1 MRSELQP
8 FDFPQQRVPNSRKK
22 EEDWYASCCDWIIAQ
37 GQAYRDVAQLE
48 IKYGILQGRIPDSFY
63 KKILNPYNATHEKYT
78 RFPATM
84 RNYDLMKGIIRRYVS
99 EYIKNPHDFIVGANN
114 AEVVLARN
122 AKLRQQLQIIVQ
134 EKIAAYIQQSY
145 QEWINQGND
154 PQQFNPQTSLDIEAF
169 IKEFNENF
177 IDDISEQGQK
187 ILNVIKDI
195 TEDSLLY
202 ARAYFDFVTIGE
214 VYTYTDV
221 VGNRLVKRVVSP
233 RDAFPINT
241 DSIFREDDDMF
252 CERRKLTYQQIMDE
266 FDEYLDDK
274 QREFLNTYYAKR
286 SANVPVEL
294 SFAVY
299 ESYFPEVCKKY
310 TKEERELFKK
320 DPNMMRDNNADLYD
334 VWHVVWRGEARRC
347 IVTYVNIAGFIDTRI
362 EEDDYELNPSMGDLS
377 LDYVYEPQ
385 VYECVRIGTRND
397 AIYPYGARAIAYNRG
412 GKLPYNGLNELLP
425 GFGKFSIVDIVT
437 PYQVFYNIVA
447 YHREMV
453 LAKNKLN
460 ILMLAKSLLGKVP
473 EDTIYKML
481 ADGVLYIDD
490 TNDQGM
496 LRAQQVRMLQTNIGD
511 YINQL
516 TNLLADIKNSANEQ
530 VDMTPQRYGEIA
542 NSAGKAV
549 TEEAVARGSMGTV
562 ILEFVMDAMRERDYS
577 RDMDYSKLAWIDGL
591 DTSYRD
597 VDGNLK
603 YISLDV
609 NSHIYADYV
618 IKAKSSVKEQEK
630 LNQLQQYAF
639 SAAQNGDNM
648 MAIAAIE
655 GDNVASIT
663 KLIKKYQEQK
673 EAHEEQLKQLDQQT
687 EQMRQQFEIQKI
699 QAKGEEDRKTK
710 ELEGYLDQQ
719 IELIRADA
727 NMISYNA
734 EVGDAN
740 IESGLDRLNAARIRV
755 EEEKVALE
763 RQRSILDTLNKER
776 DRQVKMHDI
785 DTKLKIAKENKN
797 RYDFMSRSRA
807 KTKSKTKSKK

>member
-1 MRSELQP
+1 MRSEFQM

-22 EEDWYASCCDWIIAQ
+22 EADWYAACCDWVIAQ
-37 GQAYRDVAQLE
+37 GQNNRDSSQLE
-48 IKYGILQGRIPDSFY
+48 IKYGILQGKIPDEFY
-63 KKILNPYNATHEKYT
+63 KKILNPYNATNEKYT

-122 AKLRQQLQIIVQ
+122 AKLRQELAIIVQ
-134 EKIAAYIQQSY
+134 QKIAARIQQSY
-145 QEWINQGND
+145 QDWVNGGND
-154 PQQFNPQTSLDIEAF
+154 PQQFNPQTALDVEAF
-169 IKEFNENF
+169 VQEFNENY
-177 IDDISEQGQK
+177 IDDISAQGQQ

-195 TEDSLLY
+195 TEDALFY
-202 ARAYFDFVTIGE
+202 ARAYFDFVTFGE
-214 VYTYTDV
+214 AYTYTDI
-221 VGNRLVKRVVSP
+221 VGNKIVKRVVSP
-233 RDAFPINT
+233 RDAFPVNT
-241 DSIFREDDDMF
+241 DNIFREDDDMF
-252 CERRKLTYQQIMDE
+252 AERRKLTYQQIVDE

-274 QREFLNTYYAKR
+274 QREFLETYYAKR
-286 SANVPVEL
+286 SANAPMEL
-294 SFAVY
+294 AFNVY
-299 ESYFPEVCKKY
+299 ESYFPDVCKKY
-310 TKEERELFKK
+310 SKEDRELFKK
-320 DPNMMRDNNADLYD
+320 EPNMMRDNNPDLYD
-334 VWHVVWRGEARRC
+334 VWHVVWRGEVRRC
-347 IVTYVNIAGFIDTRI
+347 IVTYVNEVGLIDTRI
-362 EEDDYELNPSMGDLS
+362 EEDDYELSPSTGDIS
-377 LDYVYEPQ
+377 LDYIYEPQ
-385 VYECVRIGTRND
+385 VYECTRIGTRND
-397 AIYPYGARAIAYNRG
+397 AIYPYGARAIAYNRK
-412 GKLPYNGLNELLP
+412 GKLPYNGINELLP

-447 YHREMV
+447 YHREMT

-460 ILMLAKSLLGKVP
+460 ILMMAKSLLGKKP
-473 EDTIYKML
+473 EETIYKML
-481 ADGVLYIDD
+481 ADGILYIDD

-496 LRAQQVRMLQTNIGD
+496 LRAQQVRILQTNIGD
-511 YINQL
+511 YLTQL
-516 TNLLADIKNSANEQ
+516 GNLLAEIKQAASEQ

-542 NSAGKAV
+542 NSAGKGV
-549 TEEAVARGSMGTV
+549 TEEAVMRGFMGTV
-562 ILEFVMDAMRERDYS
+562 IIEFMMDCMRERDYN
-577 RDMDYSKLAWIDGL
+577 RDMDYTKLAWIDGL

-609 NSHIYADYV
+609 DKHIYADYI
-618 IKAKSSVKEQEK
+618 IKAKNSVKEQDK
-630 LNQLQQYAF
+630 LRQLQQYAF

-655 GDNVASIT
+655 GDNVATIT

-673 EAHEEQLKQLDQQT
+673 DAHEKELQQLEQQT
-687 EQMRQQFEIQKI
+687 EQMKQEFELQKI

-734 EVGDAN
+734 EVGNENKEA
-740 IESGLDRLNAARIRV
+740 GLNRLEAARARV
-755 EEEKVALE
+755 EQEKVGIE
-763 RQRSILDTLNKER
+763 RQRNILDTFNKER

-797 RYDFMSRSRA
+797 SYDF
-807 KTKSKTKSKK
+807 KSKGKSKK

>member
-1 MRSELQP
+1 MRSEFQM

-22 EEDWYASCCDWIIAQ
+22 EADWYAACCDWVIAQ
-37 GQAYRDVAQLE
+37 GQNNRDSSQLE
-48 IKYGILQGRIPDSFY
+48 IKYGILQGKIPDEFY
-63 KKILNPYNATHEKYT
+63 KKILNPYNATNEKYK

-122 AKLRQQLQIIVQ
+122 AKLRQELAVIVQ
-134 EKIAAYIQQSY
+134 QKIAARIQQSY
-145 QEWINQGND
+145 QDWVNGGND
-154 PQQFNPQTSLDIEAF
+154 PQQFNPQTALDVEAF
-169 IKEFNENF
+169 VQEFNENY
-177 IDDISEQGQK
+177 IDDISAQGQQ

-195 TEDSLLY
+195 TEDTLFY
-202 ARAYFDFVTIGE
+202 ARAYFDFVTFGE
-214 VYTYTDV
+214 TYTYTDI
-221 VGNRLVKRVVSP
+221 VGDKIVKRVVSP
-233 RDAFPINT
+233 RDAFPVNT
-241 DSIFREDDDMF
+241 DNIFREDDDMF
-252 CERRKLTYQQIMDE
+252 AERRKLTYQQIIDE

-274 QREFLNTYYAKR
+274 QKEFLETYYAKH
-286 SANVPVEL
+286 SANAPMEL
-294 SFAVY
+294 AFNVY
-299 ESYFPEVCKKY
+299 ESYFPDVCKKY
-310 TKEERELFKK
+310 SKEDRELFKK
-320 DPNMMRDNNADLYD
+320 EPNMMRDNNPDLYD
-334 VWHVVWRGEARRC
+334 VWHVVWRGEVRRC
-347 IVTYVNIAGFIDTRI
+347 IVTYVNEVGLIDTRI
-362 EEDDYELNPSMGDLS
+362 EEDDYELSPSTGDVS
-377 LDYVYEPQ
+377 LDYIYEPQ
-385 VYECVRIGTRND
+385 VYECTRIGTRND
-397 AIYPYGARAIAYNRG
+397 AIYPYGARAIAFNRK
-412 GKLPYNGLNELLP
+412 GKLPYNGINELLP

-447 YHREMV
+447 YHREMT

-460 ILMLAKSLLGKVP
+460 VLMMAKSLLGVKP
-473 EDTIYKML
+473 EETIYKML
-481 ADGVLYIDD
+481 ADGILYIDD

-496 LRAQQVRMLQTNIGD
+496 LRAQQVRILQTNIGD
-511 YINQL
+511 YLNQL
-516 TNLLADIKNSANEQ
+516 GNLLIEIKQAASEQ

-542 NSAGKAV
+542 NSAGKGV
-549 TEEAVARGSMGTV
+549 TEEAVMRGSMGTV
-562 ILEFVMDAMRERDYS
+562 IIEFMMDCMRERDYN
-577 RDMDYSKLAWIDGL
+577 RDMDYTKLAWVDGL

-609 NSHIYADYV
+609 DKHIYADYI
-618 IKAKSSVKEQEK
+618 IKAKNSVKEQDK
-630 LNQLQQYAF
+630 LRQLQQYAF

-655 GDNVASIT
+655 GDNVATIT

-673 EAHEEQLKQLDQQT
+673 DAHEKEVQQLEQQI
-687 EQMRQQFEIQKI
+687 EQMKQQFELQKI

-734 EVGDAN
+734 EVGDENKEA
-740 IESGLDRLNAARIRV
+740 GLNRLDAARARV
-755 EEEKVALE
+755 EQEKVGIE
-763 RQRSILDTLNKER
+763 RQRNILDTFNKER

-797 RYDFMSRSRA
+797 RYDF
-807 KTKSKTKSKK
+807 KSKAKSKK

>member
-1 MRSELQP
+1 MRSEFQM

-22 EEDWYASCCDWIIAQ
+22 EADWYAACCDWVIAQ
-37 GQAYRDVAQLE
+37 GQNNRDSSQLE
-48 IKYGILQGRIPDSFY
+48 IKYGILQGKIPDEFY
-63 KKILNPYNATHEKYT
+63 KKILNPYNATNEKYK

-122 AKLRQQLQIIVQ
+122 AKLRQELAVIVQ
-134 EKIAAYIQQSY
+134 QKIAARIQQSY
-145 QEWINQGND
+145 QDWVNGGND
-154 PQQFNPQTSLDIEAF
+154 PQQFNPQTALDVEAF
-169 IKEFNENF
+169 VQEFNENY
-177 IDDISEQGQK
+177 IDDISAQGQQ

-195 TEDSLLY
+195 TEDTLFY
-202 ARAYFDFVTIGE
+202 ARAYFDFVTFGE
-214 VYTYTDV
+214 TYTYTDI
-221 VGNRLVKRVVSP
+221 VGDKIVKRVVSP
-233 RDAFPINT
+233 RDAFPVNT
-241 DSIFREDDDMF
+241 DNIFREDDDMF
-252 CERRKLTYQQIMDE
+252 AERRKLTYQQIIDE

-274 QREFLNTYYAKR
+274 QKEFLETYYAKH
-286 SANVPVEL
+286 SANAPMEL
-294 SFAVY
+294 AFNVY
-299 ESYFPEVCKKY
+299 ESYFPDVCKKY
-310 TKEERELFKK
+310 SKEDRELFKK
-320 DPNMMRDNNADLYD
+320 EPNMMRDNNPDLYD
-334 VWHVVWRGEARRC
+334 VWHVVWRGEVRRC
-347 IVTYVNIAGFIDTRI
+347 IVTYVNEVGLIDTRI
-362 EEDDYELNPSMGDLS
+362 EEDDYELSTSTGDVS
-377 LDYVYEPQ
+377 LDYIYEPQ
-385 VYECVRIGTRND
+385 VYECTRIGTRND
-397 AIYPYGARAIAYNRG
+397 AIYPYGARAIAFNRK
-412 GKLPYNGLNELLP
+412 GKLPYNGINELLP

-447 YHREMV
+447 YHREMT

-460 ILMLAKSLLGKVP
+460 ILMMAKSLLGVKP
-473 EDTIYKML
+473 EETIYKML

-496 LRAQQVRMLQTNIGD
+496 LRAQQVRILQTNIGD
-511 YINQL
+511 YLNQL
-516 TNLLADIKNSANEQ
+516 GNLLIEIKQAASEQ

-542 NSAGKAV
+542 NSAGKGV
-549 TEEAVARGSMGTV
+549 TEEAVMRGSMGTV
-562 ILEFVMDAMRERDYS
+562 IIEFMMDCMRERDYN
-577 RDMDYSKLAWIDGL
+577 RDMDYTKLAWVDGL

-609 NSHIYADYV
+609 DKHIYADYI
-618 IKAKSSVKEQEK
+618 IKAKNSVKEQDK
-630 LNQLQQYAF
+630 LRQLQQYAF

-655 GDNVASIT
+655 GDNVATIT

-673 EAHEEQLKQLDQQT
+673 DAHEKEVQQLEQQI
-687 EQMRQQFEIQKI
+687 EQMKQQFELQKI

-734 EVGDAN
+734 EVGDENKEA
-740 IESGLDRLNAARIRV
+740 GLNRLDAARARV
-755 EEEKVALE
+755 EQEKVGIE
-763 RQRSILDTLNKER
+763 RQRNILDTFNKER

-797 RYDFMSRSRA
+797 RYDF
-807 KTKSKTKSKK
+807 KSKAKSKK

>member
-1 MRSELQP
+1 MRSEFQM

-22 EEDWYASCCDWIIAQ
+22 EADWYAACCDWVIAQ
-37 GQAYRDVAQLE
+37 GQNNRDSSQLE
-48 IKYGILQGRIPDSFY
+48 IKYGILQGKIPDEFY
-63 KKILNPYNATHEKYT
+63 KKILNPYNATNEKYK

-122 AKLRQQLQIIVQ
+122 AKLRQELAVIVQ
-134 EKIAAYIQQSY
+134 QKIAARIQQSY
-145 QEWINQGND
+145 QDWVNGGND
-154 PQQFNPQTSLDIEAF
+154 PQQFNPQTALDVEAF
-169 IKEFNENF
+169 VQEFNENY
-177 IDDISEQGQK
+177 IDDISAQGQQ

-195 TEDSLLY
+195 TEDTLFY
-202 ARAYFDFVTIGE
+202 ARAYFDFVTFGE
-214 VYTYTDV
+214 TYTYTDI
-221 VGNRLVKRVVSP
+221 VGDKIVKRVVSP
-233 RDAFPINT
+233 RDAFPVNT
-241 DSIFREDDDMF
+241 DNIFREDDDMF
-252 CERRKLTYQQIMDE
+252 AERRKLTYQQIIDE

-274 QREFLNTYYAKR
+274 QKEFLETYYAKH
-286 SANVPVEL
+286 SANAPMEL
-294 SFAVY
+294 AFNVY
-299 ESYFPEVCKKY
+299 ESYFPDVCKKY
-310 TKEERELFKK
+310 SKEDRELFKK
-320 DPNMMRDNNADLYD
+320 EPNMMRDNNPDLYD
-334 VWHVVWRGEARRC
+334 VWHVVWRGEVRRC
-347 IVTYVNIAGFIDTRI
+347 IVTYVNEVGLIDTRI
-362 EEDDYELNPSMGDLS
+362 EEDDYELSPSTGDVS
-377 LDYVYEPQ
+377 LDYIYEPQ
-385 VYECVRIGTRND
+385 VYECTRIGTRND
-397 AIYPYGARAIAYNRG
+397 AIYPYGARAIAFNRK
-412 GKLPYNGLNELLP
+412 GKLPYNGINELLP

-447 YHREMV
+447 YHREMT

-460 ILMLAKSLLGKVP
+460 ILMMAKSLLGVKP
-473 EDTIYKML
+473 EETIYKML

-496 LRAQQVRMLQTNIGD
+496 LRAQQVRILQTNIGD
-511 YINQL
+511 YLNQL
-516 TNLLADIKNSANEQ
+516 GNLLIEIKQAASEQ

-542 NSAGKAV
+542 NSAGKGV
-549 TEEAVARGSMGTV
+549 TEEAVMRGSMGTV
-562 ILEFVMDAMRERDYS
+562 IIEFMMDCMRERDYN
-577 RDMDYSKLAWIDGL
+577 RDMDYTKLAWVDGL

-609 NSHIYADYV
+609 DKHIYADYI
-618 IKAKSSVKEQEK
+618 IKAKNSVKEQDK
-630 LNQLQQYAF
+630 LRQLQQYAF

-655 GDNVASIT
+655 GDNVTTIT

-673 EAHEEQLKQLDQQT
+673 DAHEKEVQQLEQQI
-687 EQMRQQFEIQKI
+687 EQMKQQFELQKI

-734 EVGDAN
+734 EVGDENKEA
-740 IESGLDRLNAARIRV
+740 GLNRLDAARARV
-755 EEEKVALE
+755 EQEKVGIE
-763 RQRSILDTLNKER
+763 RQRNILDTFNKER

-797 RYDFMSRSRA
+797 RYDF
-807 KTKSKTKSKK
+807 KSKAKSKK

>member
-1 MRSELQP
+1 MRSEFQM

-22 EEDWYASCCDWIIAQ
+22 EADWYAACCDWVIAQ
-37 GQAYRDVAQLE
+37 GQNNRDSSQLE
-48 IKYGILQGRIPDSFY
+48 IKYGILQGKIPDEFY
-63 KKILNPYNATHEKYT
+63 KKILNPYNATNEKYK

-122 AKLRQQLQIIVQ
+122 AKLRQELAVIVQ
-134 EKIAAYIQQSY
+134 QKIAARIQQSY
-145 QEWINQGND
+145 QDWVNGGND
-154 PQQFNPQTSLDIEAF
+154 PQQFNPQTALDVEAF
-169 IKEFNENF
+169 VQEFNENY
-177 IDDISEQGQK
+177 IDDISAQGQQ

-195 TEDSLLY
+195 TEDTLFY
-202 ARAYFDFVTIGE
+202 ARAYFDFVTFGE
-214 VYTYTDV
+214 TYTYTDI
-221 VGNRLVKRVVSP
+221 VGDKIVKRVVSP
-233 RDAFPINT
+233 RDAFPVNT
-241 DSIFREDDDMF
+241 DNIFREDDDMF
-252 CERRKLTYQQIMDE
+252 AERRKLTYQQIIDE

-274 QREFLNTYYAKR
+274 QKEFLETYYAKH
-286 SANVPVEL
+286 SANAPMEL
-294 SFAVY
+294 AFNVY
-299 ESYFPEVCKKY
+299 ESYFPDVCKKY
-310 TKEERELFKK
+310 SKEDRELFKK
-320 DPNMMRDNNADLYD
+320 EPNMMRDNNPDLYD
-334 VWHVVWRGEARRC
+334 VWHVVWRGEVRRC
-347 IVTYVNIAGFIDTRI
+347 IVTYVNEVGLIDTKI
-362 EEDDYELNPSMGDLS
+362 EEDDYELSPSTGDIS
-377 LDYVYEPQ
+377 LDYIYEHQ
-385 VYECVRIGTRND
+385 VYECTRIGTRND
-397 AIYPYGARAIAYNRG
+397 AIYPYGARAIAFNRK
-412 GKLPYNGLNELLP
+412 GKLPYNGINELLP

-447 YHREMV
+447 YHREMT

-460 ILMLAKSLLGKVP
+460 ILMMAKSLLGVKP
-473 EDTIYKML
+473 EETIYKML

-496 LRAQQVRMLQTNIGD
+496 LRAQQVRILQTNIGD
-511 YINQL
+511 YLNQL
-516 TNLLADIKNSANEQ
+516 GNLLIEIKQAASEQ

-542 NSAGKAV
+542 NSAGKGV
-549 TEEAVARGSMGTV
+549 TEEAVMRGSMGTV
-562 ILEFVMDAMRERDYS
+562 IIEFMMDCMRERDYN
-577 RDMDYSKLAWIDGL
+577 RDMDYTKLAWVDGL

-609 NSHIYADYV
+609 DKHIYADYI
-618 IKAKSSVKEQEK
+618 IKAKNSVKEQDK
-630 LNQLQQYAF
+630 LRQLQQYAF

-655 GDNVASIT
+655 GDNVATIT

-673 EAHEEQLKQLDQQT
+673 DAHEKEVQQLEQQI
-687 EQMRQQFEIQKI
+687 EQMKQQFELQKI

-734 EVGDAN
+734 EVGDENKEA
-740 IESGLDRLNAARIRV
+740 GLNRLDAARARV
-755 EEEKVALE
+755 EQEKVGIE
-763 RQRSILDTLNKER
+763 RQRNILDTFNKER

-797 RYDFMSRSRA
+797 RYDF
-807 KTKSKTKSKK
+807 KSKAKSKK

>member
-1 MRSELQP
+1 MRSEFQM

-22 EEDWYASCCDWIIAQ
+22 EADWYAACCDWVIAQ
-37 GQAYRDVAQLE
+37 GQNNRDSSQLE
-48 IKYGILQGRIPDSFY
+48 IKYGILQGKIPDEFY
-63 KKILNPYNATHEKYT
+63 KKILNPYNATNEKYT

-122 AKLRQQLQIIVQ
+122 AKLRQELAIIVQ
-134 EKIAAYIQQSY
+134 QKIAARIQQSY
-145 QEWINQGND
+145 QDWVNGGND
-154 PQQFNPQTSLDIEAF
+154 PQQFNPQTALDVEAF
-169 IKEFNENF
+169 VQEFNESY
-177 IDDISEQGQK
+177 IDDISAQGQQ

-195 TEDSLLY
+195 TEDALFY
-202 ARAYFDFVTIGE
+202 ARAYFDFVTFGE
-214 VYTYTDV
+214 TYTYTDI
-221 VGNRLVKRVVSP
+221 VGNKIVKRVVSP
-233 RDAFPINT
+233 RDAFPVNT
-241 DSIFREDDDMF
+241 DNIFREDDDMF
-252 CERRKLTYQQIMDE
+252 AERRKLTYQQIVDE

-274 QREFLNTYYAKR
+274 QREFLETYYAKR
-286 SANVPVEL
+286 SANAPVEL
-294 SFAVY
+294 AFNVY
-299 ESYFPEVCKKY
+299 ESYFPDVCKKY
-310 TKEERELFKK
+310 SKEDRELFKK
-320 DPNMMRDNNADLYD
+320 EPNMMRDNNPDLYD
-334 VWHVVWRGEARRC
+334 VWHVVWRGEVRRC
-347 IVTYVNIAGFIDTRI
+347 IVTYVNEVGLIDTRI
-362 EEDDYELNPSMGDLS
+362 EEDDYELSPSTGDIS
-377 LDYVYEPQ
+377 LDYIYEPQ
-385 VYECVRIGTRND
+385 VYECTRIGTRND
-397 AIYPYGARAIAYNRG
+397 AIYPYGARAIAYNRK
-412 GKLPYNGLNELLP
+412 GKLPYNGINELLP

-447 YHREMV
+447 YHREMT

-460 ILMLAKSLLGKVP
+460 ILMMAKSLLGKKP
-473 EDTIYKML
+473 EETIYKML
-481 ADGVLYIDD
+481 ADGILYIDD

-496 LRAQQVRMLQTNIGD
+496 LRAQQVRILQTNIGD
-511 YINQL
+511 YLTQL
-516 TNLLADIKNSANEQ
+516 GNLLAEIKQAASEQ

-542 NSAGKAV
+542 NSAGKGV
-549 TEEAVARGSMGTV
+549 TEEAVMRGSMGTV
-562 ILEFVMDAMRERDYS
+562 IIEFMMDCMRERDYN
-577 RDMDYSKLAWIDGL
+577 RDMDYTKLAWIDGL

-609 NSHIYADYV
+609 DKHIYADYI
-618 IKAKSSVKEQEK
+618 IKAKNSVKEQDK
-630 LNQLQQYAF
+630 LRQLQQYAF

-655 GDNVASIT
+655 GDNVATIT

-673 EAHEEQLKQLDQQT
+673 DAHEKELQQLEQQT
-687 EQMRQQFEIQKI
+687 EQMKQEFELQKI

-734 EVGDAN
+734 EVGDENKEA
-740 IESGLDRLNAARIRV
+740 GLNRLEAARARV
-755 EEEKVALE
+755 EQEKVDIE
-763 RQRSILDTLNKER
+763 RQHNILDTFNKER

-797 RYDFMSRSRA
+797 SYDF
-807 KTKSKTKSKK
+807 KSKGKSKK